1 MANILNVKLI
11 NKTINVLLLAVIL
24 ILLPALVKNASALNE
39 STAAWRILTTGNF
52 EIYYHNK
59 DDGFAREAGRI
70 AEAALVE
77 ISAELNVKS
86 ISGRIPVVLYDFS
99 DAPYGFT
106 NILQNKM
113 FVSIAQPEAAELSDK
128 TWIESIIRHELTHYV
143 MGTKFDNKIKF
154 GTGRILGWG
163 LLPMWFIE
171 GVAQREESSW
181 NAIKDSAIR
190 TALLSQTF
198 LNLQELQVFYFFNY
212 HGRRL
217 GYHIG
222 NSIVNFMVEKF
233 GKDTVPR
240 IIENTNY
247 SINGF
252 NRAVKKVTGK
262 SMGEIFTMWQNENG
276 KKYQK
281 QVEGKKSIDEL
292 QKPMTSFP
300 GLNVSPQFDC
310 AGTNMYF
317 LSNRGRDARRL
328 SLFCEDMKTGH
339 TQQLI
344 ENIEDNYFLDEANQA
359 IYFSRKIFDR
369 YDNLKSDIFKY
380 DIKSREVTRLT
391 KWLKMQNP
399 VFDRR
404 DGNIYGI
411 VNGSGTTNV
420 CKIGHDGKIIEH
432 LTDIKYDSAIY
443 ELHMP
448 AGREAYAGAADAN
461 AGKSNSAQ
469 NAVKDRNLLFLNYFK
484 NGKFSIAYLDCDKK
498 AKNYGKIT
506 PLTFFDEMI
515 LKPSAFVEADG
526 SYRVFFIKDENGIF
540 NIYSLKLKVKNGD
553 FAVSEYIKLTDL
565 RESVIDFDYCP
576 KFKRLAV
583 VTQTAGGSK
592 ITILDS
598 EKIYCIESNGGTCS
612 REFTAAAKEET
623 LEIMFSGGG
632 KTVAENGAAVKLLKP
647 SSLNEAG
654 TKDTAKGE
662 IHGYKNNMKL
672 EYAIPMM
679 GSQSSKSLYGI
690 QGRMADPINRHIFDF
705 QALTGG
711 KYRNLSASYMYRGFA
726 PTLGILTYDIV
737 RDLRQGVRE
746 NLKGTDAFANFKIF
760 DSNLTATVFDREISA
775 NSISP
780 LLEIRVPALMNAS
793 RKDRGYSLKFIQ
805 YRPENTV
812 DADIHPINAHYF
824 MAFHQN
830 SSARF
835 NSFFQYRINRFDA
848 SKWMLLS
855 ERLKNTVRVRAY
867 GGQAFGDY
875 DFQIGGYNDLR
886 GYSSATL
893 VGKKMFGYSLEYSHS
908 GISEPVKLKIFNINR
923 IYPAVFYDAAAAYN
937 DGANKRWFRSG
948 GIELKARLLLFKKT
962 PILGKIGVAKRLD
975 FDKGKEFYSA
985 FELKF

>member
-1 MANILNVKLI
+1 LNVRTI
-11 NKTINVLLLAVIL
+11 YKTINIILLALIL
-24 ILLPALVKNASALNE
+24 IFLPAFVNRASALNE
-39 STAAWRILTTGNF
+39 STASWRILTTKNF

-59 DDGFAREAGRI
+59 DDDFAKEAGRI
-70 AEAALVE
+70 SESALVE
-77 ISAELNVKS
+77 ISAELNVKNMPA
-86 ISGRIPVVLYDFS
+86 RIPVVLYDFS

-113 FVSIAQPEAAELSDK
+113 FVSIAQPEAAELSNK
-128 TWIESIIRHELTHYV
+128 TWLESIIRHELTHYV
-143 MGTKFDNKIKF
+143 MGTKFDKKIKL
-154 GTGRILGWG
+154 GTGRIIGWG
-163 LLPMWFIE
+163 LMPMWFIE
-171 GVAQREESSW
+171 GIAQREESSW

-190 TALLSQTF
+190 TALISKTF

-222 NSIVNFMVEKF
+222 NSIVNFMAEKF
-233 GKDTVPR
+233 GKDTIPK

-252 NRAVKKVTGK
+252 NNSVKKVTGK

-310 AGTNMYF
+310 AGESMYF

-328 SLFCEDMKTGH
+328 SLFREDLKTGH
-339 TQQLI
+339 TDQLI
-344 ENIEDNYFLDEANQA
+344 ENIEDNYFLDEPNQT

-369 YDNLKSDIFKY
+369 YDNLKSDIFRY
-380 DIKSREVTRLT
+380 DIKTREVTRMT

-399 VFDRR
+399 VYDQR

-411 VNGSGTTNV
+411 INGSGTTNV
-420 CKIGHDGKIIEH
+420 CKIARNGKIIERI
-432 LTDIKYDSAIY
+432 TDIRYDSSIY

-448 AGREAYAGAADAN
+448 AGRETKAGGAEVPD
-461 AGKSNSAQ
+461 K
-469 NAVKDRNLLFLNYFK
+469 NLLFLNFFK
-484 NGKFSIAYLDCDKK
+484 NGKFSVAYLNCDKK
-498 AKNYGKIT
+498 AKSYGRII

-515 LKPSAFVEADG
+515 LKPSAYLEADG

-540 NIYSLKLKVKNGD
+540 NIYSLKLKIKYGD
-553 FAVSEYIKLTDL
+553 FAVSEYVKLTDL
-565 RESVIDFDYCP
+565 RESVMDFDYCP
-576 KFKRLAV
+576 KFKKLAV
-583 VTQTAGGSK
+583 VTQTAGGSQ

-598 EKIYCIESNGGTCS
+598 DKTYCLEAGGGTCS
-612 REFTAAAKEET
+612 REFTAAPKEET
-623 LEIMFSGGG
+623 LEVMFSGSG

-647 SSLNEAG
+647 ASLNEAEK
-654 TKDTAKGE
+654 KDTANGE
-662 IHGYKNNMKL
+662 IHGYKNNMRL

-690 QGRMADPINRHIFDF
+690 QGRVADPINRHIFDF

-711 KYRNLSASYMYRGFA
+711 KYRNVNASYMYRGFA
-726 PTLGILTYDIV
+726 PTLGILTYNIV
-737 RDLRQGVRE
+737 RDLRKGVLE
-746 NLKGTDAFANFKIF
+746 NLKGTDIFANFKIF
-760 DSNLTATVFDREISA
+760 DSNLTATIFDREISA

-780 LLEIRVPALMNAS
+780 WLELRVPALMNAS

-805 YRPENTV
+805 YRTENTV

-835 NSFFQYRINRFDA
+835 NSFFQYRINRVDA
-848 SKWMLLS
+848 SKWMMLS
-855 ERLKNTVRVRAY
+855 ERLKNTIKLRVY

-893 VGKKMFGYSLEYSHS
+893 VGKKLLGYSIEYSHA
-908 GISEPVKLKIFNINR
+908 GISEPLKLKIFNINR
-923 IYPAVFYDAAAAYN
+923 VYPAIFYDAAAACS
-937 DGANKRWFRSG
+937 DGTEKRWFRSG
-948 GIELKARLLLFKKT
+948 GLELKARLLLFKKT
-962 PILGKIGVAKRLD
+962 PIIGRIGVAKRLD
-975 FDKGKEFYSA
+975 FDKAKEFYSA

>member
-1 MANILNVKLI
+1 MNKDMARLLNVSYIYKII
-11 NKTINVLLLAVIL
+11 NALLLTIIL
-24 ILLPALVKNASALNE
+24 IFSPALVTPASALNE
-39 STAAWRILTTGNF
+39 SSASWRILTTKNF
-52 EIYYHNK
+52 EIYFHNGNN
-59 DDGFAREAGRI
+59 DFAREAGRI
-70 AEAALVE
+70 AESSLVE
-77 ISAELNVKS
+77 ISAGLNVKKVP
-86 ISGRIPVVLYDFS
+86 GRIPVVLYDFS

-113 FVSIAQPEAAELSDK
+113 FVSIAQPEAAELSNK

-143 MGTKFDNKIKF
+143 MGMKFDNKIKF

-163 LLPMWFIE
+163 LMPMWFIE

-190 TALLSQTF
+190 TALLSKTF

-222 NSIVNFMVEKF
+222 NSIVNFIAEKF
-233 GKDTVPR
+233 GSDSIPK
-240 IIENTNY
+240 IIENTQY
-247 SINGF
+247 RINGF
-252 NRAVKKVTGK
+252 NLSVKKVTGK
-262 SMGEIFTMWQNENG
+262 SMNEIFTMWQNENG
-276 KKYQK
+276 KKYLK

-292 QKPMTSFP
+292 QKPLTSFP

-310 AGTNMYF
+310 SGTGIYF

-328 SLFCEDMKTGH
+328 ALFREDLKTGH
-339 TQQLI
+339 IEQLI
-344 ENIEDNYFLDEANQA
+344 ENIEENYFLDEINQA

-380 DIKSREVTRLT
+380 DIKTREVKRIT

-399 VFDRR
+399 VYDRR
-404 DGNIYGI
+404 DGNIFGI
-411 VNGSGTTNV
+411 IHGSGTTNV
-420 CKIGHDGKIIEH
+420 CKIDPTGKIIERV
-432 LTDIKYDSAIY
+432 TDIKYDSAIY

-448 AGREAYAGAADAN
+448 IVGDRYGAANAN
-461 AGKSNSAQ
+461 PA
-469 NAVKDRNLLFLNYFK
+469 LLFLNFFK
-484 NGKFSIAYLDCDKK
+484 NGKFSIAYLNCDKK
-498 AKNYGKIT
+498 AKTYGKII

-515 LKPSAFVEADG
+515 LKPSAYVESDG

-540 NIYSLKLKVKNGD
+540 NVYSLKLKIKNGD
-553 FAVSEYIKLTDL
+553 FEVSEYVKITDM
-565 RESVIDFDYCP
+565 RESVMNFDYCP
-576 KFKRLAV
+576 KYKKLAV

-592 ITILDS
+592 ITILDPD
-598 EKIYCIESNGGTCS
+598 KTYCLESGGGACS
-612 REFTAAAKEET
+612 REFTPSVKEET
-623 LEIMFSGGG
+623 LEVIFSGEG
-632 KTVAENGAAVKLLKP
+632 KAVAKNNALVERLKIRNLSP
-647 SSLNEAG
+647 AG
-654 TKDTAKGE
+654 RSGTEECE

-672 EYAIPMM
+672 EYAIPMI
-679 GSQSSKSLYGI
+679 GSQSSRTLYGV

-711 KYRNLSASYMYRGFA
+711 KYRNLNASYVYKGYA

-737 RDLRQGVRE
+737 RDLREGVRE
-746 NLKGTDAFANFKIF
+746 NLKGTDIFANFKIF
-760 DSNLTATVFDREISA
+760 DSNLAATVFDREISA

-780 LLEIRVPALMNAS
+780 LLELRTPELMNAS

-805 YRPENTV
+805 FRTENTA

-835 NSFFQYRINRFDA
+835 NSFYQYRINRIDV

-855 ERLKNTVRVRAY
+855 ARRKNTVKLRAY
-867 GGQAFGDY
+867 GGEAFGDY

-893 VGKKMFGYSLEYSHS
+893 IGKKMLGYSLEYSHM
-908 GISEPVKLKIFNINR
+908 GISEPLKLRILSINR
-923 IYPAVFYDAAAAYN
+923 LYPAVFYDAATAYN

-948 GIELKARLLLFKKT
+948 GLELRARLLFFKKT

-975 FDKGKEFYSA
+975 YDKAKEIYSA